1 VVGQLKSPLA
11 KTQVWGMKGCC
22 GLGQHTEPLGQP
34 RPPLALAAQRWP
46 VFEVIGERLAVP
58 PLAAHEPPLAV
69 PADAPNAVT
78 RLASTALHPVSLG
91 TKDAAHL
98 VLRVPV
104 NKTGGVQV
112 TPVGS
117 PHVQSLHETLHCG
130 VAYPTRKSFG

>member
-1 VVGQLKSPLA
+1 MVGQVKSPLA
-11 KTQVWGMKGCC
+11 NTQVWVKKGCC

-69 PADAPNAVT
+69 PADVPNAVT
-78 RLASTALHPVSLG
+78 RLASMALHPVSL
-91 TKDAAHL
+91 TKDAAHF
-98 VLRVPV
+98 VVAVPV
-104 NKTGGVQV
+104 NKTGLVQV
-112 TPVGS
+112 TLVGA

>member
-1 VVGQLKSPLA
+1 MVGQLKSPLA

-58 PLAAHEPPLAV
+58 PPAAHEPPLAAPAEV
-69 PADAPNAVT
+69 PNTVT
-78 RLASTALHPVSLG
+78 LGSTVLQVEILG
-91 TKDAAHL
+91 AKDAAHL
-98 VLRVPV
+98 VRRVPV
-104 NKTGGVQV
+104 NKTGLVQM

>member
-1 VVGQLKSPLA
+1 
-11 KTQVWGMKGCC
+11 
-22 GLGQHTEPLGQP
+22 
-34 RPPLALAAQRWP
+34 